1 MLQSTLRSYAAKGRP
16 LFITFEGGEGLGKS
30 TQIRL
35 LRHALEEA
43 GIEVVM
49 TREPGGCENALA
61 IRKMLVE
68 GDADR
73 WDGLSEVLMYSAAR
87 NEHLRTVI
95 RPELARGRW
104 IICDRFVDSTTV
116 YQGEGRGIRE
126 SFLEQVNNEVVGNTW
141 PDLTFV
147 LDMPADEGLARALA
161 RQENMFETRF
171 EKLADGFHE
180 RVRQGFL
187 KIAKKYPDRCRVI
200 SAEGSIETVEQRIHD
215 ALVTFLKKQQAA

>member
-1 MLQSTLRSYAAKGRP
+1 MSSSLSTLVASSRP

-43 GIEVVM
+43 GAEVVM

-61 IRKMLVE
+61 LRKMLVE

-87 NEHLRTVI
+87 NEHLRSVI
-95 RPELARGRW
+95 RPELAKGRW
-104 IICDRFVDSTTV
+104 VVCDRFVDSTTV
-116 YQGEGRGIRE
+116 YQGEGRGIRYD
-126 SFLEQVNNEVVGNTW
+126 FLEQVNNEVVANTW
-141 PDLTFV
+141 PDLTFI
-147 LDMPADEGLARALA
+147 LDMPAEEGLARALA

-187 KIAKKYPDRCRVI
+187 KIAAKYPNRCRVI
-200 SAEGSIETVEQRIHD
+200 NAYGSIETVEQRIQQE
-215 ALVTFLKKQQAA
+215 LVNFLKQQAA